1 MTFEST
7 WEQEERQGLQRRL
20 RQDYPSWL
28 RRRCQRRTAG
38 GLATVAAIALFAA
51 VALYNNTLTTKDY
64 ESVYCNR
71 AGTTDAQWVALAG
84 KTLTRAMI

>member
-1 MTFEST
+1 MAASPPPETPHS
-7 WEQEERQGLQRRL
+7 RR
-20 RQDYPSWL
+20 
-28 RRRCQRRTAG
+28 
-38 GLATVAAIALFAA
+38 ATVAAIALFAA